1 MLLSLPNFWHRVDLT
16 LVVSRVTQ
24 TEVLDL
30 EAPLS
35 VAVLEDLKPLVLDA
49 PGRAHKK
56 KAKV

>member
-1 MLLSLPNFWHRVDLT
+1 MSLPNFWHRVNLT
-16 LVVSRVTQ
+16 FVVSRVTQ

-30 EAPLS
+30 ETPLS

-56 KAKV
+56 EAEV

>member
-16 LVVSRVTQ
+16 FVVSRVTQ

-30 EAPLS
+30 KAPLS

-49 PGRAHKK
+49 TGRTHKK
-56 KAKV
+56 EAEI